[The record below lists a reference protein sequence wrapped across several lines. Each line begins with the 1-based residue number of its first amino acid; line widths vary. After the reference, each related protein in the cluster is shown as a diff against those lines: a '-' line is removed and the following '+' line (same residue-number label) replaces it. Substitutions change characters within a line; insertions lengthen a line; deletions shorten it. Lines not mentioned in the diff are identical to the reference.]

1 MSATAN
7 SASASTMSVTSLVLK
22 QLENAATSVSKQNI
36 SILAKHFGFDETE
49 ALSLLDIKVEEKKM
63 APKAKAATGEKAKFI
78 PLPWMGMV
86 NPICCQAIAFNYG
99 LFTQC
104 LKKKVDGQTY
114 CASCQ
119 KEANAEANGKPKCG
133 TINDR
138 LAVTTWSDYKD
149 SKGRS
154 PLAYNK
160 VLNKQKL
167 TVADAVAYATSR
179 GLVIPDIYIKDGDY
193 VAEPVK
199 KARAKAVVTSD
210 TESVASSKKEEKAL
224 ASSQKAQAKAEEKKQ
239 TTTARLLATAGKSVE
254 QIVAEGISQTIAE
267 NAVKAHEEKIAKQQA
282 AAQARA
288 EAKEQKKIEAMAKKE
303 AVKEAKA
310 LAKTVNKAEK
320 AVNNNVEV
328 KQEQTV
334 NKVEVKQ
341 EQSVKV
347 QRINLA
353 GEVVK
358 KGVTG
363 GDYLRDTNN
372 IVYNA
377 DTKEII
383 GKWSVDEKKIV
394 FNEASSEVEEEE
406 YI

>member
-1 MSATAN
+1 MSSST
-7 SASASTMSVTSLVLK
+7 TMSVNSIVLK
-22 QLENAATSVSKQNI
+22 QLENAATFVSKQNI
-36 SILAKHFGFDETE
+36 SVLAKHFGFDEAE
-49 ALSLLDIKVEEKKM
+49 AFALLDIKVEEKKM
-63 APKAKAATGEKAKFI
+63 APKAKATTGEKAKFI

-104 LKKKVDGQTY
+104 LKKKIDGKTY

-119 KEANAEANGKPKCG
+119 KEADAEGKPKCG

-138 LAVTTWSDYKD
+138 LAITTWTDYKD

-154 PLAYNK
+154 PLASNK
-160 VLNKQKL
+160 VLNKQKISL
-167 TVADAVAYATSR
+167 DEAIAYATSR
-179 GLVIPDIYIKDGDY
+179 GLIIPEIYIKDGEY
-193 VAEPVK
+193 VAEPIK

-210 TESVASSKKEEKAL
+210 SESIASSKKEQSTQKAL
-224 ASSQKAQAKAEEKKQ
+224 AKAEEKKQ
-239 TTTARLLATAGKSVE
+239 TTNARLLATAGKSVE

-267 NAVKAHEEKIAKQQA
+267 NAVKAHQEKEAKKLV

-288 EAKEQKKIEAMAKKE
+288 DAKEQKKLEALAKKE

-310 LAKTVNKAEK
+310 LAKNTNT
-320 AVNNNVEV
+320 VEV

-358 KGVTG
+358 KGVAG

-377 DTKEII
+377 DTKETI
-383 GKWSVDEKKIV
+383 GKWSVEENKII
-394 FNEASSEVEEEE
+394 FHEASSEVEEEE